1 MNLPHLELVRAPP
14 VVFASQTRFI
24 TDIENESNLLGRNC
38 CSTKLSPTSVTTLRG
53 GPNSPGSVVL
63 SGEFCTHSKD
73 EIALSAEHDERE
85 MCYLPNDSRTADWQ
99 QRCQNPGITKLP
111 TKKKTLTVRSQIFG
125 LKPGLESETLQKQA
139 MFAENKFQSIIKCSV
154 TRGSAFV
161 KTTNDLRKT
170 ITAGDMILIDGEHV
184 QVSGNTSEWTSS
196 RIPLTQD
203 WPVSVK

>member
-1 MNLPHLELVRAPP
+1 MNLPYLELVRAPP

-24 TDIENESNLLGRNC
+24 TDIENESVNLPGRNS

-63 SGEFCTHSKD
+63 SGEFCTLSKD
-73 EIALSAEHDERE
+73 EIALSAEHVKHEI
-85 MCYLPNDSRTADWQ
+85 CYSPKDLRTTDL
-99 QRCQNPGITKLP
+99 QRCQNPGRTKLP

-125 LKPGLESETLQKQA
+125 LKPGLESETPQNQA
-139 MFAENKFQSIIKCSV
+139 MLVENSFQSKIKCSV
-154 TRGSAFV
+154 TWGSVCV

-170 ITAGDMILIDGEHV
+170 IRAGDMILIDGEHV

-196 RIPLTQD
+196 RIFLTQD
-203 WPVSVK
+203 WPVSVE